1 MDVFRTNLSQALGEK
16 LETNVLLSK
25 YSAIGV
31 GGICDYFFAAESIE
45 ELVRAVNVAY
55 ENKIPFIIIGWGSNI
70 VVSDFGFPG
79 LVIKNN
85 SSGIVINADGCEVIA
100 DSGLGIS
107 KLLTM
112 VASND
117 LGGLEFMAGIPGT
130 IGGAIYGNAG
140 SKNYSISDYIK
151 NVTLLELVGEKLVI
165 RSHDREWMEFEY
177 RSSKIKEMSKT
188 AGFKPIILT
197 ARFRLTPKRKEEILN
212 SMQENLAKKRE
223 SQPLDKKSAG
233 CFFKNLGSVPEQA
246 AGYLL
251 DKSGA
256 KKLRVGD
263 ARVSKKHANFIINC
277 GKASAKDI
285 RKLAKKA
292 ADLVEENFKIKL
304 EEEIEYV
311 GKW

>member
-1 MDVFRTNLSQALGEK
+1 MDTLKENLSQALGDK

-25 YSAIGV
+25 YSTIDV
-31 GGICDYFFAAESIE
+31 GGICDYFFTAESIE
-45 ELVRAVNVAY
+45 DLVRSVNVAY
-55 ENKIPFIIIGWGSNI
+55 ENKIPFMILGWGSNI

-85 SSGIVINADGCEVIA
+85 SSGIVINTDGCEVIV

-107 KLLTM
+107 KLLAM

-117 LGGLEFMAGIPGT
+117 LGGLEFMSGIPGT
-130 IGGAIYGNAG
+130 VGGAIYGNSG

-151 NVTLLELVGEKLVI
+151 NVTLLELVADNLVL
-165 RSHDREWMEFEY
+165 RSHDREWMEFEH
-177 RSSKIKEMSKT
+177 RRSKIKEMNKT
-188 AGFKPIILT
+188 GGFKPIILT

-212 SMQENLAKKRE
+212 SMQENLAEKRVG
-223 SQPLDKKSAG
+223 QPLGEKSAG
-233 CFFKNLGSVPEQA
+233 CFFKNLGFVPEQA

-263 ARVSKKHANFIINC
+263 ARVSKKHANFIINS

-292 ADLVEENFKIKL
+292 ADLVEDNFKIKL